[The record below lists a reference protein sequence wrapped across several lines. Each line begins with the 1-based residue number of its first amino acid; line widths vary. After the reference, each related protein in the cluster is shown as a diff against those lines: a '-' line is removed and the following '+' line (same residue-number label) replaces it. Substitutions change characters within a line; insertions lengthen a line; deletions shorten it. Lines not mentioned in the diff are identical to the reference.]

1 MNNEFCL
8 LIKEICKENGIEC
21 DVLSTGWILSLNKNG
36 VRRFISGYKFDSNGH
51 ALGQILD
58 DKFGTYELLRSCGI
72 PVCEHNILYSNLT
85 ANEASQK
92 EQELIKYYNTIENG
106 YNCESGGL
114 TNRKHSQ
121 ETIEKL
127 RQLNLGKNNPN
138 YGKTASKETRLKLS
152 QSHKNIPHSKEW
164 TEKVAKAH
172 RKRVLCI
179 TTGETFPSLK
189 DAADKTGISISGIS
203 QACNGI
209 RMTAGKHPV
218 TKEKLKWKYI

>member
-1 MNNEFCL
+1 MKNYTVYEHISPSGKRYIGITSSNPNRRWGA
-8 LIKEICKENGIEC
+8 NGQGYSKQSKFFNAI
-21 DVLSTGWILSLNKNG
+21 LKYGWDN
-36 VRRFISGYKFDSNGH
+36 F
-51 ALGQILD
+51 Q
-58 DKFGTYELLRSCGI
+58 
-72 PVCEHNILYSNLT
+72 HNILYSNLT

>member
-1 MNNEFCL
+1 MKNYTVYEHISPSGKRYIGITSNNPNRRWGA
-8 LIKEICKENGIEC
+8 NGQGYSKQSKFFNAI
-21 DVLSTGWILSLNKNG
+21 LKYGWDN
-36 VRRFISGYKFDSNGH
+36 F
-51 ALGQILD
+51 Q
-58 DKFGTYELLRSCGI
+58 
-72 PVCEHNILYSNLT
+72 HNILYSNLT

-138 YGKTASKETRLKLS
+138 YGKTVSKETRLRLS

-189 DAADKTGISISGIS
+189 DAADKTGISMSGIS

>member
-1 MNNEFCL
+1 MKSYTVYEHISPSGKRYIGITSNNPNRRWGA
-8 LIKEICKENGIEC
+8 NGQGY
-21 DVLSTGWILSLNKNG
+21 SKQSKFFNAILK
-36 VRRFISGYKFDSNGH
+36 
-51 ALGQILD
+51 
-58 DKFGTYELLRSCGI
+58 YEWDNFQ
-72 PVCEHNILYSNLT
+72 HNILYSNLT
-85 ANEASQK
+85 ANKASQK

-138 YGKTASKETRLKLS
+138 YGKTVSKETRLRLS

-203 QACNGI
+203 QVCNGI
-209 RMTAGKHPV
+209 RMTAGETPGNKR
-218 TKEKLKWKYI
+218 KAKMEIYLRR

>member
-1 MNNEFCL
+1 MKNYIVYEHISPSGKRYIGITSNNPNRRWEA
-8 LIKEICKENGIEC
+8 NGQGYSKQPKFFNAI
-21 DVLSTGWILSLNKNG
+21 LKYGWDN
-36 VRRFISGYKFDSNGH
+36 F
-51 ALGQILD
+51 Q
-58 DKFGTYELLRSCGI
+58 
-72 PVCEHNILYSNLT
+72 HNILYNNLT

-114 TNRKHSQ
+114 TNKEHSQ
-121 ETIEKL
+121 ETIERL

-138 YGKTASKETRLKLS
+138 YGKTMSKETRLKLS

-172 RKRVLCI
+172 RKQVLCI
-179 TTGETFPSLK
+179 TTGEIFSSLK
-189 DAADKTGISISGIS
+189 DAANKTGISASGIS
-203 QACNGI
+203 QVCNGNRI
-209 RMTAGKHPV
+209 TAGKHPV

>member
-1 MNNEFCL
+1 MKSYIVYEHISPSGKRYIGITSSNPNRRWGA
-8 LIKEICKENGIEC
+8 NGQGYSKQSKFFNAI
-21 DVLSTGWILSLNKNG
+21 LKYGWDN
-36 VRRFISGYKFDSNGH
+36 F
-51 ALGQILD
+51 Q
-58 DKFGTYELLRSCGI
+58 
-72 PVCEHNILYSNLT
+72 HNILYSNLT

-138 YGKTASKETRLKLS
+138 YGKTVSKETRLKLS

>member
-1 MNNEFCL
+1 MKSYTVYEHISPSGKRYIGITSNNPNRRWGA
-8 LIKEICKENGIEC
+8 NGQGYSKQSKFFNAI
-21 DVLSTGWILSLNKNG
+21 LKYGWDN
-36 VRRFISGYKFDSNGH
+36 F
-51 ALGQILD
+51 Q
-58 DKFGTYELLRSCGI
+58 
-72 PVCEHNILYSNLT
+72 HNILYSNLT

-138 YGKTASKETRLKLS
+138 YGKTVSKETRLRLS

-189 DAADKTGISISGIS
+189 DAADKTGISMSGIS

-209 RMTAGKHPV
+209 RMTAGKHSV

>member
-1 MNNEFCL
+1 MKNYTVYEHISPSGKRYIGITSNNPNRRWGA
-8 LIKEICKENGIEC
+8 NGQGYSKQSKFFNAI
-21 DVLSTGWILSLNKNG
+21 LKYGWDN
-36 VRRFISGYKFDSNGH
+36 F
-51 ALGQILD
+51 Q
-58 DKFGTYELLRSCGI
+58 
-72 PVCEHNILYSNLT
+72 HNILYSNLT

-106 YNCESGGL
+106 YNCEPGGL

-138 YGKTASKETRLKLS
+138 YGKTVSKETRLKLS

-203 QACNGI
+203 QACSGI

>member
-1 MNNEFCL
+1 MENITGIYS
-8 LIKEICKENGIEC
+8 IKNKINGKVYIGQTSQKPEKRW
-21 DVLSTGWILSLNKNG
+21 DNGKGYETSPKFFNAILKYGWDN
-36 VRRFISGYKFDSNGH
+36 F
-51 ALGQILD
+51 Q
-58 DKFGTYELLRSCGI
+58 
-72 PVCEHNILYSNLT
+72 HNILYSNLT

-106 YNCESGGL
+106 YNCEFGGL

-127 RQLNLGKNNPN
+127 RQLNLGRNNPN
-138 YGKTASKETRLKLS
+138 YGKTASKETRLKIS

-179 TTGETFPSLK
+179 TTGEIFPSLK
-189 DAADKTGISISGIS
+189 DAADKTGIGMSGIS
-203 QACNGI
+203 QVCNGI
-209 RMTAGKHPV
+209 RMAAGKHPV

>member
-1 MNNEFCL
+1 MNTYLHLEKDIL
-8 LIKEICKENGIEC
+8 VSQAIIQIE
-21 DVLSTGWILSLNKNG
+21 DGALMGKVILNSQSFFNAILKYGWDN
-36 VRRFISGYKFDSNGH
+36 F
-51 ALGQILD
+51 Q
-58 DKFGTYELLRSCGI
+58 
-72 PVCEHNILYSNLT
+72 HNILYNNLT

-106 YNCESGGL
+106 YNCEFGGL
-114 TNRKHSQ
+114 TNKKHSQ

-138 YGKTASKETRLKLS
+138 YGKTASKETRLKVS

-189 DAADKTGISISGIS
+189 DAADKTGISMSGIS
-203 QACNGI
+203 QVCNGI